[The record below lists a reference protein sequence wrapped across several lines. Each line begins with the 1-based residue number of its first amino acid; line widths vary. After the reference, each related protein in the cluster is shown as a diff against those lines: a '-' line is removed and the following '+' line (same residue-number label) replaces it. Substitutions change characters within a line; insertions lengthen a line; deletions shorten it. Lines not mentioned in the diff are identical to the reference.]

1 MDITSALIGQY
12 VSFNVHPSTLL
23 GNGFQR
29 VKVLAILDG
38 ETAAL
43 FTDIY
48 PQHAAVYPTLPP
60 GVQNDPLKYSW
71 VKIQFENGGVQ
82 VLGIPWVDSSTV
94 TVVTATDINVII
106 RGAAVEDIPL
116 IRNAINAAGF
126 NTIEI
131 STLG

>member
-1 MDITSALIGQY
+1 MLITSALIGQY
-12 VSFNVHPSTLL
+12 ISFNVFPSALL

-48 PQHAAVYPTLPP
+48 PLHAAVYPTLPG
-60 GVQNDPLKYSW
+60 GVQNDPLKYGW
-71 VKIQFENGGVQ
+71 VKIQFENGSTQ
-82 VLGIPWVDSSTV
+82 VLGIPWIDAGTV

-126 NTIEI
+126 NSIEI
-131 STLG
+131 TTLG